1 MGWDVIFPL
10 NALKR
15 AIPTECIEVQQVW
28 DIKTDL
34 WKIKMEDI
42 DLPDQNKLSVN
53 KSLCPHYKVIGGK
66 SKNLHS
72 LSKIH
77 SFFISCD
84 TIKIRVTEK
93 SSSLFLTHVD
103 DFGKYFSDVDLLSP
117 KQLLPPE
124 QLLFIGFVTL
134 LSFSILVYWL
144 IIKGIFDC
152 RVYSYV
158 L

>member
-10 NALKR
+10 NTLKR

-77 SFFISCD
+77 SFFY
-84 TIKIRVTEK
+84 
-93 SSSLFLTHVD
+93 FLW
-103 DFGKYFSDVDLLSP
+103 YN
-117 KQLLPPE
+117 
-124 QLLFIGFVTL
+124 
-134 LSFSILVYWL
+134 
-144 IIKGIFDC
+144 
-152 RVYSYV
+152 
-158 L
+158 